1 MRPTHVKLILFFV
14 PQMEIIPWDDCD
26 RNVECKV
33 PLRALIYQDI
43 DVIALCFSIDSQFSL
58 QNVETRWLAEMKH
71 FCVNVP
77 TILIGNKKDLRDQQ
91 NMNVAASSI
100 ENGKTDV
107 FVMFEQ
113 GKEMAERIGALYYLE
128 CSAKTMDGI
137 NLVLPTAGSVA
148 LQVRPSFRASITNS
162 SCLHSLQ
169 TFQPKRRPKCVLL

>member
-1 MRPTHVKLILFFV
+1 MRPANVKYILFFV
-14 PQMEIIPWDDCD
+14 PQVEIIPWDDCD
-26 RNVECKV
+26 RNIECKV

-43 DVIALCFSIDSQFSL
+43 DVIALCFSIDSQLSL

-91 NMNVAASSI
+91 NMNVAASFI
-100 ENGKTDV
+100 ENGKPDDS
-107 FVMFEQ
+107 VMFEQ
-113 GKEMAERIGALYYLE
+113 GKEMAEKIGAFFYLE

-137 NLVLPTAGSVA
+137 DLVLPTAGSVA
-148 LQVRPSFRASITNS
+148 LQVRPLFQALITNS

-169 TFQPKRRPKCVLL
+169 AFQPKRRPKCILL